1 MDRGG
6 LTGTEADWRGWDGLG
21 GTEAD
26 WGLGGGVT
34 RGTGASQMW
43 TGVTVLVRGTL
54 RGQRCPGGNEDTG
67 LRWDGWAWR
76 LGCTGETED

>member
-26 WGLGGGVT
+26 WGLGGG
-34 RGTGASQMW
+34 G
-43 TGVTVLVRGTL
+43 
-54 RGQRCPGGNEDTG
+54 
-67 LRWDGWAWR
+67 
-76 LGCTGETED
+76 

>member
-26 WGLGGGVT
+26 WGLGGGGDQRDWGQPDVDW
-34 RGTGASQMW
+34 GDCAS
-43 TGVTVLVRGTL
+43 
-54 RGQRCPGGNEDTG
+54 PGDTEG
-67 LRWDGWAWR
+67 PAVSW
-76 LGCTGETED
+76 GE